1 MMEMT
6 GMSMFETDGPYPGYQ
21 CASTEHKYHKNQGVC
36 LLFFFFDINYIGFCL
51 FPDSL
56 SI

>member
-6 GMSMFETDGPYPGYQ
+6 GMTMFETDGPYPGYQ

-36 LLFFFFDINYIGFCL
+36 FSSLTIDYIGFCL
-51 FPDSL
+51 FPDPL

>member
-36 LLFFFFDINYIGFCL
+36 LLSFLTLII
-51 FPDSL
+51 
-56 SI
+56 